1 MKIYSGNSYATLTL
15 TTNVGLVATV
25 GHFYRGEPIYLEN
38 GFKVMKV
45 ELSEKYDYF
54 IGYTD
59 FTKPSKVALMDL
71 QVGDEVIIR
80 TDKRDIRVTITDKF
94 QHGKTFVYKFFSGF
108 IEEGDSGSPVI
119 YGNDVIVGYVT
130 YKNLFYSIYPVFE
143 AMDKLMRRVAQKSSQ

>member
-15 TTNVGLVATV
+15 TTSSGLVATV

-45 ELSEKYDYF
+45 EISEKYDYF

-59 FTKPSKVALMDL
+59 FTKPSKVALIDL
-71 QVGDEVIIR
+71 EVGDEVIIR

-94 QHGKTFVYKFFSGF
+94 LHGKIYVYKFYSGF

-119 YGNDVIVGYVT
+119 YGDDIIVGYVT
-130 YKNLFYSIYPVFE
+130 HKNLFYSIRAIIE
-143 AMDKLMRRVAQKSSQ
+143 GIDKLMKRVAQKSSQ